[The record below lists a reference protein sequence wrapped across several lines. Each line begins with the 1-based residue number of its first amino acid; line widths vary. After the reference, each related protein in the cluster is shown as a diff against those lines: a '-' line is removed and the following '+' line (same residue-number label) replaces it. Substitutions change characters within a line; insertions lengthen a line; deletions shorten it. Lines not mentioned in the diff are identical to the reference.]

1 MAPHQ
6 AVARRPTL
14 TKTVPIPPVVEGDE
28 EEVAALQ
35 RLQPFAAA
43 RKTSDRLAQWPVQPF
58 EDGSAQQEVAN
69 GCGLAL
75 QHFLRR

>member
-6 AVARRPTL
+6 VVTRCPTVMI
-14 TKTVPIPPVVEGDE
+14 TIPIPPVAEGDE